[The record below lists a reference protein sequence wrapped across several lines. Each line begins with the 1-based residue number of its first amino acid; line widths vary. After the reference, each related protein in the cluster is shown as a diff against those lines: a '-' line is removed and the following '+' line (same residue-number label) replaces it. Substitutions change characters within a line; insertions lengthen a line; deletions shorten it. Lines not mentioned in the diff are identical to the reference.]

1 MIRPACF
8 NSDEEFKSWRSAARI
23 AHPGA
28 SWICADCTPEYHQKM
43 VAEHR
48 CEKPLAR
55 FILLDGELVGKAKWR
70 E

>member
-8 NSDEEFKSWRSAARI
+8 DSDEQFKLWRSAARI
-23 AHPGA
+23 AHPGG
-28 SWICADCTPEYHQKM
+28 SWICSDCTPEYHAKM
-43 VAEHR
+43 VAAHR

-55 FILLDGELVGKAKWR
+55 FIVVDGELVGKAKWR